1 MLLWEKDCNKGVIRM
16 TFNYAYILEQ
26 SRKAKATRSVYE
38 YLKSHTKQ
46 PFLPPIVVNEFNA
59 TDGIVVSQQD
69 KHRVLNL
76 RMHDEHLSPYFKSDM
91 SLFHLLM
98 MDDKVEMKMYRA
110 DQGWMFVFHG
120 IQATPKP
127 FGQSGFDLR

>member
-1 MLLWEKDCNKGVIRM
+1 MNL
-16 TFNYAYILEQ
+16 NYAYILEQ
-26 SRKAKATRSVYE
+26 SRKAKAARSVYE
-38 YLKSHTKQ
+38 YLKTHTKA
-46 PFLPPIVVNEFNA
+46 PFLPATTVAEYPIF
-59 TDGIVVSQQD
+59 DGILVQQQD
-69 KHRVLNL
+69 KHRILNL

-110 DQGWMFVFHG
+110 EAGWMAVFVG

>member
-1 MLLWEKDCNKGVIRM
+1 M
-16 TFNYAYILEQ
+16 TQPLPTTMNYAYILEQ
-26 SRKAKATRSVYE
+26 SRKAKAARSVYE
-38 YLKSHTKQ
+38 YLKTHTKA
-46 PFLPPIVVNEFNA
+46 PFLPPLVVAEYA
-59 TDGIVVSQQD
+59 IYDGILVPQSD
-69 KHRVLNL
+69 KHRILNL

-110 DQGWMFVFHG
+110 DNGWMLVMHG
-120 IQATPKP
+120 IQAQPKP